1 MEENERDMLLSKSRL
16 RQKSDAH
23 RDLDVATVIAG
34 TRQLSRQELD
44 DALDRSSALVLT
56 TTPATGGQFPPDGFD
71 VLNEAELARHRS
83 FASAPL
89 ASRFAATRIA
99 LRRLLGSLL
108 DLPPGNVEIHIGPNG
123 KPMLAEPA
131 SVWFNVAHTDNLS
144 LIALSRSNEVGVDI
158 ERIRPIAMWEQVAD
172 RVLDDS
178 ERASLRESVAAG
190 SDPSDALLVQWCR
203 LEAELKAMGVGLGSH
218 HTRSAVRATGTLR
231 VVDLNE
237 LPLPADDTNATASR
251 YRAAVAL
258 WSPT

>member
-1 MEENERDMLLSKSRL
+1 VR
-16 RQKSDAH
+16 
-23 RDLDVATVIAG
+23 DVATVVDG

-44 DALDRSSALVLT
+44 DALNRASALVLT
-56 TTPATGGQFPPDGFD
+56 STPATGGKSPPDGFD
-71 VLNEAELARHRS
+71 ILNEAELTRYCA
-83 FASAPL
+83 FATAPL
-89 ASRFAATRIA
+89 AARFAETRIA

-108 DLPPGNVEIHIGPNG
+108 DLSPNDVRIHVGPNG

-131 SVWFNVAHTDNLS
+131 PVWFNVAHTDNVS
-144 LIALSRSNEVGVDI
+144 LIALSRSSEVGVDI
-158 ERIRPIAMWEQVAD
+158 ERIRPIAMWEQVAE

-178 ERASLRESVAAG
+178 ERATLRESVEAG

-218 HTRSAVRATGTLR
+218 HARFALRGTGTLR

-237 LPLPADDTNATASR
+237 LPLPADNTNATAAR